1 MCPFLCGFVNHRNCA
16 SLGTTQVSCEIPPL
30 GDAGSVFPLHFQ
42 EVINSYNA
50 RLVLP
55 QPLFSRLTH
64 QTSPLLQP
72 CSIQE
77 RYEST
82 H

>member
-1 MCPFLCGFVNHRNCA
+1 MCPFLCGFVNHRNCG
-16 SLGTTQVSCEIPPL
+16 SSGTMQVSCEIPPL

-42 EVINSYNA
+42 EVRKSYNA
-50 RLVLP
+50 RVVLP
-55 QPLFSRLTH
+55 QPLFLRLTH
-64 QTSPLLQP
+64 RTSPPLQP

-77 RYEST
+77 RYEFT